1 MSRTKLLLIALAV
14 AALAAAVLVARSRE
28 ARASVAAVAG
38 AQASPTDA
46 RQAALLA
53 TPQARAYRDRQHFRD
68 QAQRYFRDAAALSAA
83 ERTRQAQALEQDV
96 DAYERAGELSAGET
110 MLLRV
115 ALIQATVPD
124 QAEQMRQVEAMATRY
139 RAIADQRNAQWLAQ
153 QRQDQRFQSYKQ
165 REAQV
170 VAEVA
175 ALIKIPGGLTRDEYL
190 RQRLQTERERAY
202 R

>member
-14 AALAAAVLVARSRE
+14 AAMAAAVLVARSRE
-28 ARASVAAVAG
+28 ARASLAPAAG
-38 AQASPTDA
+38 AGAGQAEA
-46 RQAALLA
+46 AQAALLGS
-53 TPQARAYRDRQHFRD
+53 PQARAYRDREQFRD
-68 QAQRYFRDAAALSAA
+68 DAKRYFRDAAALSSA
-83 ERTRQAQALEQDV
+83 ERRRQAQALERDV

-124 QAEQMRQVEAMATRY
+124 QAEQMRQVEALATRY

-153 QRQDQRFQSYKQ
+153 QRSDPRFQSYKQ
-165 REAQV
+165 REAEV

-175 ALIKIPGGLTRDEYL
+175 ELSQIPGGLTRDEYL
-190 RQRLQTERERAY
+190 RQRLQAERERAY

>member
-1 MSRTKLLLIALAV
+1 MTRTKLLLIALAV
-14 AALAAAVLVARSRE
+14 AALAAAVLVARSRDAHASVVPTQD
-28 ARASVAAVAG
+28 ARASSVE
-38 AQASPTDA
+38 A

-53 TPQARAYRDRQHFRD
+53 TPQARAYRDREQFRGETK
-68 QAQRYFRDAAALSAA
+68 RYFRDAAALS
-83 ERTRQAQALEQDV
+83 EVDRLRQAQALERDV

-124 QAEQMRQVEAMATRY
+124 QAEQMRQIEALATRY
-139 RAIADQRNAQWLAQ
+139 RAVAEQRNAQWIAQ
-153 QRQDQRFQSYKQ
+153 QQNDPRFQSYKQ
-165 REAQV
+165 REATV

-175 ALIKIPGGLTRDEYL
+175 AMRQIPGGLTRDEYL
-190 RQRLQTERERAY
+190 RQRLQDERERAY

>member
-14 AALAAAVLVARSRE
+14 AAMAAGVRGARSRGARGRLAPAAG
-28 ARASVAAVAG
+28 ARAGQAEAA
-38 AQASPTDA
+38 
-46 RQAALLA
+46 QAALLGS
-53 TPQARAYRDRQHFRD
+53 PQARAYRDREQFRD
-68 QAQRYFRDAAALSAA
+68 DAKRYFRDAAALSSA
-83 ERTRQAQALEQDV
+83 ERRRQAQALERDV

-124 QAEQMRQVEAMATRY
+124 RAEQMRRVEALATRY

-153 QRQDQRFQSYKQ
+153 QRSDPRFQSYKQ
-165 REAQV
+165 REAEV

-175 ALIKIPGGLTRDEYL
+175 ALSQIPGGLTRDEYL
-190 RQRLQTERERAY
+190 RQRLQAERERAY